1 MTPGALCRGTRPP
14 HWLPN
19 APFPIP
25 NSPFVI
31 MFLYLSKLL
40 PLFFYPL
47 GLACVFLLFSLLMLW
62 KRPRVAAM
70 AIALALTVLRVSGN
84 AWVSHSLVR
93 SLEWQNLPLAEIP
106 SSEAI
111 VVLGGATKSATPPRP
126 GVDLNETGDRV
137 IYAAQ
142 LYRQK
147 KAPIII
153 LSGGRIDWR
162 GSGSSESA
170 DMATILTSIG
180 IPTEAIVQEPDSLNT
195 YENAVNVRKILAA
208 RGIRRVLLITS
219 AMHMPRSLLIFKRQG
234 IDVIPAP
241 TDFLISQGEIEEL
254 ASTPKAAILN
264 LFPDS
269 DNLQQFTSAVKEYIG
284 TVVYRLRG
292 WL

>member
-1 MTPGALCRGTRPP
+1 MP
-14 HWLPN
+14 HYQL
-19 APFPIP
+19 P
-25 NSPFVI
+25 NSPFAI

-70 AIALALTVLRVSGN
+70 AIALALTVLLVSGN

-195 YENAVNVRKILAA
+195 YENAVNVRKILAD
-208 RGIRRVLLITS
+208 RGIRRVLLVTS

-241 TDFLISQGEIEEL
+241 TDFLVSQGEIEEL

-264 LFPDS
+264 FFPDS